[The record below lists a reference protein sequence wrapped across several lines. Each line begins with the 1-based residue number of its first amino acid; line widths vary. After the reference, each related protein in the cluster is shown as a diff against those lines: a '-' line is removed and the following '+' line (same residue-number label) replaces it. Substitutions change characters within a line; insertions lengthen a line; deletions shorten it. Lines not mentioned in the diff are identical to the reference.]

1 LPLHRARPIFRR
13 KITQLMEISM
23 SLLLGD
29 TAPDFDAETTQ
40 GKISFH
46 DWAGDDWVV
55 FFSHPAD
62 FTPVCTTELGFTAKL
77 KDELAARGA
86 KALVISVD
94 SVEDHKKWI
103 EDIEETQGASVS
115 FPIIADTEKKIAT
128 LYNMIHPKADPKV
141 TVRAVYV
148 IDPNK
153 KIRASIIYPP
163 SAGRNFNEILR
174 LIDSM
179 QLTDGYKVATPVNWQ
194 QGEDVIIVPSVS
206 DEDADKLFP
215 KGYTTVKPYLRVT
228 PQPNK

>member
-1 LPLHRARPIFRR
+1 
-13 KITQLMEISM
+13 M

-29 TAPDFDAETTQ
+29 TAPDFTAETTE
-40 GKISFH
+40 GTVNFH
-46 DWAGDDWVV
+46 DWIGDDWVV

-62 FTPVCTTELGFTAKL
+62 FTPVCTTELGYTAKL
-77 KDELAARGA
+77 KDKLAARNA
-86 KALVISVD
+86 KAIVISVD

-103 EDIEETQGASVS
+103 SDIEETQNCSVD
-115 FPIIADTEKKIAT
+115 FPIIADPDQTVAK
-128 LYNMIHPKADPKV
+128 LYSMIHPNADPKV

-163 SAGRNFNEILR
+163 SAGRNFDEILR
-174 LIDSM
+174 LIDSL

-194 QGEDVIIVPSVS
+194 DGEDVIIVPSVS
-206 DEDADKLFP
+206 DADADQLFP
-215 KGYTTVKPYLRVT
+215 KGYERIKPYLRVT